1 MSEPAG
7 TERRFLRRL
16 QRRDE
21 AAFTELVERYKA
33 MVFGVSFRLLHDRA
47 DAEDVAQDV
56 FVRVFKGLDGFREQS
71 SLRTWIYQIT
81 LNLSRNR
88 LRARS
93 RRAHGAHD
101 SLDEHS
107 SLLDRSLFG
116 DSAAPRPE
124 SLGEDPTRATERR
137 EAASLLSDG
146 LARLQSEAREV
157 LVLRDLE
164 ELSYDEI
171 AVVLGVAVGTVKS
184 RLFRARAALRQSM
197 EGLLDD

>member
-1 MSEPAG
+1 MREPAG

-71 SLRTWIYQIT
+71 SLRTWIYRIT

-88 LRARS
+88 LRARA

-107 SLLDRSLFG
+107 SLLDHQG
-116 DSAAPRPE
+116 APRPE
-124 SLGEDPTRATERR
+124 SLGEDPTRALERQ
-137 EAASLLSDG
+137 EAALLLSTG
-146 LARLQSEAREV
+146 LARLHEDAREV

-171 AVVLGVAVGTVKS
+171 ADVLGVAVGTVKS

-197 EGLLDD
+197 EGALDD